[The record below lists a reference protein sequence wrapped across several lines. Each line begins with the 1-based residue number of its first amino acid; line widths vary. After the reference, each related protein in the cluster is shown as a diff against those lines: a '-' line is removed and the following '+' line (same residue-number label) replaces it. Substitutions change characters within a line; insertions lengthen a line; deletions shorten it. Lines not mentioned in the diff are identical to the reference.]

1 MRQFGTQKEN
11 LISRER
17 IYKKRGFFQKHF
29 GERNIILEQ
38 LSDRTPFFSR
48 ILLNSNLCQAFF
60 YFREFKLN
68 FKLKPLCALDVA
80 LCKSLSCMVMTSRKL
95 SSLFWMFLFYIQRQ
109 LWYFLFKKWKKPFT
123 LELVC
128 FAKKAIGNLSVSRAY
143 SEASQTSKKEFLWMQ
158 ELKSVVSC
166 SIYQCKI
173 GNDSIKW
180 IWKCGWIVYH
190 TPLY

>member
-128 FAKKAIGNLSVSRAY
+128 FAKKAIRNWKVSGGY
-143 SEASQTSKKEFLWMQ
+143 SEPSQIPSWSFSECKNYKAWL
-158 ELKSVVSC
+158 C
-166 SIYQCKI
+166 SMYQCRRGIAASI
-173 GNDSIKW
+173 GKW
-180 IWKCGWIVYH
+180 ECGWIIFH
-190 TPLY
+190 TPSY